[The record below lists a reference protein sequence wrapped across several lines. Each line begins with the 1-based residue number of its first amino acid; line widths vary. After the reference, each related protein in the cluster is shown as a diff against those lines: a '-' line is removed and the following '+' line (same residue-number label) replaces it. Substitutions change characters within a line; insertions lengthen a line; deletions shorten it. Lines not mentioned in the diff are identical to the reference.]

1 MDHPSEPS
9 KRAERLWEET
19 LRQAPPDAPT
29 PASFGGGGTVGTELA
44 RRVPASARARAAHV
58 HDADAAGA
66 DYLLGELLGA
76 GGMGM
81 VCAAIQ
87 VALDRTVAVKV
98 LRPELHADDAVVE
111 EFLAEALV
119 AADLDHPNTVPVYD
133 VGLTREG
140 LLFYSM
146 KLVRGAEWS
155 GTLPGNTLE
164 QNLDVLL
171 EVCDVV
177 SFAHDKGV
185 IHRDVKPE
193 NVMIG
198 AYGEVLLV
206 DWGLAA
212 SVGSPRARCLT
223 ADNVLAGT
231 PAYAAPEVAARAV
244 ERVGKASDV
253 YLLGG
258 ILYQIVT
265 GLTPHGGANVTT
277 CLDAAARNELQPTDK
292 TGELLEV
299 ALRAL
304 RTDPAER
311 HASVKELAAAVR
323 DVRAHQI
330 SLNFSTQARQRFEA
344 LPGLAPDD
352 FYFECEEIISLL
364 QRALACW
371 PGNDEAAQRLVWL
384 RETLASVAVRR
395 GEIQLAR
402 SSARAAERERQL
414 YGIDVLRPDDVA
426 QRIKAG
432 LTDRDRRS
440 CRQRGVGAAGAPEG
454 ERR

>member
-1 MDHPSEPS
+1 VDHPSEPS
-9 KRAERLWEET
+9 NRGERLWEET

-29 PASFGGGGTVGTELA
+29 PASFGAGGTGGTELA
-44 RRVPASARARAAHV
+44 RRVPASARARAARV
-58 HDADAAGA
+58 QDADAAGA
-66 DYLLGELLGA
+66 DYLLGDLLGA
-76 GGMGM
+76 GGMGL
-81 VCAAIQ
+81 VYAATQ
-87 VALDRTVAVKV
+87 VALERTVAVKV
-98 LRPELHADDAVVE
+98 LRPELHANDALVQ

-133 VGLTREG
+133 VGLTRDG

-146 KLVRGAEWS
+146 KLVRGVGWS
-155 GTLPGNTLE
+155 RTLPGNSLG

-171 EVCDVV
+171 EVCDAV

-212 SVGSPRARCLT
+212 SAGSPRARRLT

-231 PAYAAPEVAARAV
+231 PAYAAPEVAACAV
-244 ERVGKASDV
+244 EKVGKASDV

-258 ILYQIVT
+258 VLYEVVT
-265 GLTPHGGANVTT
+265 GLTPHTGSGVTDCLGA
-277 CLDAAARNELQPTDK
+277 AMRNELQPTEK
-292 TGELLEV
+292 TGELLEE

-304 RTDPAER
+304 STEPADR
-311 HASVKELAAAVR
+311 HGSVKDFADAVR

-330 SLNFSTQARQRFEA
+330 SLDLGAEARRRFEA

-352 FYFECEEIISLL
+352 FYRECEEIISLL

-384 RETLASVAVRR
+384 RETLASVALRR

-402 SSARAAERERQL
+402 SSARAADRERLQ
-414 YGIDVLRPDDVA
+414 YHVEVLRPDEVA
-426 QRIKAG
+426 QKIKAS

-440 CRQRGVGAAGAPEG
+440 WRQQGVGAAGAP
-454 ERR
+454 